1 MIPCPCTKSKVFC
14 TFCETLTKNTGCFCA
29 ECGSHIPYR
38 LIGGGNGSD
47 SGFQRGHHV
56 LFISNKAAGEH
67 RHFGGSA
74 HPAQDLGH
82 GAGQQ
87 VQTVRQIWRNLIQA
101 FQCDGIQQEYPQNGG
116 QPKLLGTADEGLPGG
131 DDAVGSVV
139 LRIKST
145 ATSLP
150 ASPAIRSTCTA
161 AKRPASW
168 MRRTMEAILQISPYN
183 TNTTR
188 MFSLV
193 SALQSPASSL
203 TAAMTGVS

>member
-1 MIPCPCTKSKVFC
+1 MIPCPCTKSKVFY

-56 LFISNKAAGEH
+56 LFISNQAAGEH

-101 FQCDGIQQEYPQNGG
+101 FQCDGIQQEYP
-116 QPKLLGTADEGLPGG
+116 PSA
-131 DDAVGSVV
+131 SVV

>member
-1 MIPCPCTKSKVFC
+1 MAVIPASSAAITSSLSAIRPPASTG
-14 TFCETLTKNTGCFCA
+14 TLAVAHTRRRILGMVP
-29 ECGSHIPYR
+29 GSR
-38 LIGGGNGSD
+38 SRQ
-47 SGFQRGHHV
+47 SGR
-56 LFISNKAAGEH
+56 
-67 RHFGGSA
+67 FGGILSKLSSA
-74 HPAQDLGH
+74 MESS
-82 GAGQQ
+82 
-87 VQTVRQIWRNLIQA
+87 RNTRRMAASPSSLA
-101 FQCDGIQQEYPQNGG
+101 RRMKDCRVEMMPS
-116 QPKLLGTADEGLPGG
+116 A
-131 DDAVGSVV
+131 SVV

-193 SALQSPASSL
+193 SAFLQRHL
-203 TAAMTGVS
+203 Q